1 MRSTEPFSA
10 ELGAALIGFNEEA
23 VLYCQ
28 DIVDVDAHD
37 YAMDYA
43 RTLRNRAK
51 GLESER
57 TRFPAYVLGP
67 NWNLIKAML
76 DKMYRKHFCVP
87 LLGP

>member
-1 MRSTEPFSA
+1 MRATGPFSA

-28 DIVDVDAHD
+28 DILDVDAHD

-57 TRFPAYVLGP
+57 TRFPAYLLKP
-67 NWNLIKAML
+67 NEDLIKAML
-76 DKMYRKHFCVP
+76 DKMYRKYFCLLP
-87 LLGP
+87 LGP